1 MPDQDTPVP
10 AVAPETIKVPVIQ
23 GTGDG
28 RLPSSLQGTLLPT
41 PGTANP
47 NVVMV
52 VVPVLLA
59 LAVRA
64 GHMFFSTFVA
74 TISAAGAS
82 SALGGP
88 DVLSRID
95 LETAVMV
102 AGSAVL
108 VDGAKNCLTIFARL
122 ETKFPLMTGSV

>member
-1 MPDQDTPVP
+1 MPDPQDVV
-10 AVAPETIKVPVIQ
+10 AAAPEAIKIPVIQ

-28 RLPSSLQGTLLPT
+28 RLPAAMQGTLLPT
-41 PGTANP
+41 PGTQNA

-52 VVPVLLA
+52 VVPVVVA

-88 DVLSRID
+88 DILSSID
-95 LETAVMV
+95 WATAAYV
-102 AGSAVL
+102 AGSAVA
-108 VDGAKNCLTIFARL
+108 VDFAKNCLTIFARL
-122 ETKFPLMTGSV
+122 ETKFPLITGSV